1 MCKINLKIFV
11 LAVLLFVCSVFSGC
25 SLFGSEELFQRQSYA
40 MGASAVMSA
49 YGSDA
54 DAVLKLCEDELKRLD
69 KLFSLSDP
77 DSDIYKINSASGGA
91 VTVSGE
97 VSSLIKRSIDISE
110 RTLGAFDITIA
121 PIVKLWGFY
130 DGLPKIPTTDDLYS
144 IFFNIGY
151 ENITLDQNSVA
162 LKPEMMIDISGMT
175 KGYALDRMKSVLS
188 SYDVK
193 NAKISFGDTTLL
205 MGSTPDGKGWSLPI
219 PDPLEPLDSTM
230 CVLKASNVCVATS
243 HIYQNYFKR
252 GDTVYH
258 NIIDPADFFP
268 ADNGIISV
276 TVIASNGAE
285 AQALSSA
292 LLILG
297 TTSASDFWRNHQ
309 GFEAIIVC
317 DDMQVLITPGLSEKL
332 FLESENSPYSFSL
345 LS

>member
-1 MCKINLKIFV
+1 MNKGNLKVSI
-11 LAVLLFVCSVFSGC
+11 LAVLFFVCNIISGC
-25 SLFGSEELFQRQSYA
+25 SILGSEELFQRQSYA
-40 MGASAVMSA
+40 LGASAIMSA

-54 DAVLKLCEDELKRLD
+54 DAALKLCEDEFTRID
-69 KLFSLSDP
+69 KLFSISDTE
-77 DSDIYKINSASGGA
+77 SDIYKINSADGDS
-91 VTVSGE
+91 VSVSGE

-110 RTLGAFDITIA
+110 RTRGAFDITIA

-130 DGLPKIPTTDDLYS
+130 DELPKIPTTDDLYS
-144 IFFNIGY
+144 LFFNVGY
-151 ENITLDQNSVA
+151 ENITLDENNVT
-162 LKPEMMIDISGMT
+162 LKPEMLLDISGMT
-175 KGYALDRMKSVLS
+175 KGYALDRAKAILS

-193 NAKISFGDTTLL
+193 NAKISFGDNTLL
-205 MGSTPDGKGWSLPI
+205 MGSMPDSETWSLPI

-230 CVLKASNVCVATS
+230 CVLQASNVFVSTS
-243 HIYQNYFKR
+243 HIYQNYFMH

-292 LLILG
+292 LLVLG
-297 TTSASDFWRNHQ
+297 STSASDFWRNHQ

-317 DDMQVLITPGLSEKL
+317 DDMQVLVTPGLSDKL
-332 FLESENSPYSFSL
+332 FLEGENTPYSFSL
-345 LS
+345 IS